1 MRVAVFGGG
10 YAGLPLVRQ
19 LERQLPATDEIV
31 LFDHSPTHTV
41 RHEIH
46 RVIRRPE
53 MADAIT
59 IPFADVLD
67 RAQHRQQRVTDID
80 PDNQEATLEN
90 SETVSYDAGAITLGI
105 ETAFYGLEG
114 VREHATPLETVDHA
128 HQIRADAFEAFEV
141 DGHIVIGG
149 AGLSGIQ
156 VAGELAALA
165 REENADVTIT
175 LLEQASQIA
184 PSFPSDLRRGLR
196 EELTD
201 RGIEI
206 RTGTGVTRADEATIY
221 LEDDS
226 TVPYDQFVWTGG
238 IKGTD
243 AAPDRPSVPATLR
256 LSDRTVALGDAARVT
271 DIDGRL
277 APATAHTAIRQA
289 PIAAD
294 NLTALLAFDREG
306 GRGFEPR
313 LERYDYDQ
321 LGWLVSVG
329 DGAVAKVGPQ
339 LLRGPPA
346 AAVKRSVGAG
356 YLTTIGAVRDAVELL
371 GEELR

>member
-31 LFDHSPTHTV
+31 LFDDSPTHTV
-41 RHEIH
+41 RHEVH
-46 RVIRRPE
+46 RVIRRPD

-59 IPFADVLD
+59 IPFSEVLD
-67 RAQHRQQRVTDID
+67 RAQHRQRRVTDVD
-80 PDNQEATLEN
+80 PDQQVATLTDG
-90 SETVSYDAGAITLGI
+90 ETVTYDAGAITLGI
-105 ETAFYGLEG
+105 ETAFYGLKG
-114 VREHATPLETVDHA
+114 VREHATPLQTVKHA
-128 HQIRADAFEAFEV
+128 HRIRADAFKAFEA
-141 DGHIVIGG
+141 DGQIVIGG

-165 REENADVTIT
+165 REEGADVTIT
-175 LLEQASQIA
+175 LLEQASKIA

-196 EELTD
+196 EELSD
-201 RGIEI
+201 RGIETW
-206 RTGTGVTRADEATIY
+206 TGAGVTRADEATID
-221 LEDDS
+221 LEDGS

-243 AAPDRPSVPATLR
+243 AVSDRPSVPATLR
-256 LSDRTVALGDAARVT
+256 LADRTVALGDAARVT

-289 PIAAD
+289 PVAAD
-294 NLTALLAFDREG
+294 NLAALLAFDREG

-313 LERYDYDQ
+313 LKRYDYDQ

-329 DGAVAKVGPQ
+329 DSAVAKVGPQ

-356 YLTTIGAVRDAVELL
+356 YLTTIGAVRDAIELL
-371 GEELR
+371 EEELR